1 MAVVQA
7 QEQAARSGL
16 DHKAAPEHAE
26 RNPAP
31 RSLSDQYQEHE
42 TAAAGAPSFSYEA
55 AFDRNLGW
63 VTAWEQQE
71 LRGKKVAIA
80 GMGGVGGAHLLTLAR
95 LGIGAFHIA
104 DFDRFDFANFNRQVG
119 ANVETVGRP
128 KVEVMAEMAREINP
142 DLEIATFPAGIDA
155 SNLDRFLDGVDL
167 YIDGLDFFVLDVRA
181 KVFAECAKRG
191 IPAIT
196 AAPIGMGTAY
206 LIFMPGGMSFEEYF
220 RLEGQPQTRQ
230 YVNFLT
236 GLVPKGYH
244 RAYLMDPWRI
254 DLAGK
259 RGPSTAMACQ
269 LCAGVTGVEALK
281 ILLGRGPVRAAPY
294 YHHFDAFRGKWSIG
308 RLPGGNRHPLQAI
321 KRYLGYYFYGRL
333 SREARQAEAEL
344 AGSEVEQILELAR
357 WAPSG
362 DNQQPW
368 RFQILDSAPENGQE
382 ADPGASQ
389 GVDRVMVRIPAA
401 TGTNPYEYNDGQPTL
416 LSAGMLLETMRI
428 AASGF
433 QRSFEWVYHGS
444 TANGHLIEARFTPK
458 PQLPRDPL
466 FPYIKIRSV
475 DRRPYKSTRLT
486 RQAKQALDACLGDYS
501 RIHWHETRAERWR
514 IASIGALATDIRLR
528 MPEAYDVHRSMLDW
542 TRPLSPDGIPAGAVG
557 LDSLTLR
564 LMRWAM
570 RDWSRVDF
578 LNRYLGGTGMP
589 RFQMDLAP
597 GLQCAAHFTITW
609 KSPPRPDDR
618 IPALLRLG
626 QDLQRFWLTATQLGL
641 VMQPNLAPLCLA
653 HYARNGI
660 PFTRDPSVR
669 RKADALAFRMNALLE
684 ERDEDL
690 VFLGRLGWPKS
701 RRVPT
706 RSVRRP
712 LAELLES

>member
-1 MAVVQA
+1 MHS
-7 QEQAARSGL
+7 R
-16 DHKAAPEHAE
+16 E
-26 RNPAP
+26 R
-31 RSLSDQYQEHE
+31 D
-42 TAAAGAPSFSYEA
+42 AAADAPFSYDE

-63 VTAWEQQE
+63 VTAWEQQA
-71 LRGKKVAIA
+71 LRAKKVAIA

-119 ANVETVGRP
+119 ANIGTVGRP
-128 KVEVMAEMAREINP
+128 KVEVMAEMARGINP
-142 DLEIATFPAGIDA
+142 DLEITTFPSGIDA
-155 SNLDRFLDGVDL
+155 GNLDRFLDGVDL

-181 KVFAECAKRG
+181 KVFAECARRG

-206 LIFMPGGMSFEEYF
+206 LIFMPGGMSFERYF
-220 RLEGQPQTRQ
+220 RLEGQPQARQ

-244 RAYLMDPWRI
+244 RPYLIDPWRV

-281 ILLGRGPVRAAPY
+281 ILLERGPVRAAPY
-294 YHHFDAFRGKWSIG
+294 YHHFDAYRGKWTVG
-308 RLPGGNRHPLQAI
+308 RLPGGNRHPLQTI
-321 KRYLGYYFYGRL
+321 KRHLGYYFYGRL
-333 SREARQAEAEL
+333 SRGSGQAEAEP
-344 AGSEVEQILELAR
+344 AGTDLERILELAR

-362 DNQQPW
+362 DNVQPW
-368 RFQILDSAPENGQE
+368 RFQILDPVAGTA
-382 ADPGASQ
+382 ADIE
-389 GVDRVMVRIPAA
+389 RVMVRLPVA
-401 TGTNPYEYNDGQPTL
+401 TGDNPYEYKDGQPTL

-433 QRSFEWVYHGS
+433 ERSFEWRYQGQ
-444 TANGHLIEARFTPK
+444 TGNGHLIEARFTRQPR
-458 PQLPRDPL
+458 LSRDPL
-466 FPYIKIRSV
+466 FPYIRIRSV
-475 DRRPYKSTRLT
+475 DRRPYKSKKLDRN
-486 RQAKQALDACLGDYS
+486 AKQVLDACLGDS
-501 RIHWHETRAERWR
+501 ARIHWYEDRAARWR
-514 IASIGALATDIRLR
+514 IARLSALATDIRLR
-528 MPEAYDVHRSMLDW
+528 MPEAYEVHRSMLDW
-542 TRPLSPDGIPAGAVG
+542 TRPLSPDGIPASAVG
-557 LDSLTLR
+557 LDGLTRR

-578 LNRYLGGTGMP
+578 LNRYLGGTGIP
-589 RFQMDLAP
+589 QCQMDLVP
-597 GLQCAAHFTITW
+597 GMQCAAHFTISW
-609 KSPPRPDDR
+609 KSPPQPDDR
-618 IPALLRLG
+618 ILALLRLG

-653 HYARNGI
+653 HYARNDI
-660 PFTRDPSVR
+660 PFTRDPAIR
-669 RKADALAFRMNALLE
+669 RKADALASRMSALHE
-684 ERDEDL
+684 ENDDNL

-701 RRVPT
+701 RRVAT

-712 LAELLES
+712 LSELLEP